1 MRQSGE
7 DSRGDLGNGR
17 QGDPGT
23 GVCQAQ
29 SSAGTLWQGWHRK
42 FLVGRRVQRN
52 LGIGSHAGHVAGGD
66 VCPRSH
72 AGVQQGPEH
81 KGAIL

>member
-1 MRQSGE
+1 MG
-7 DSRGDLGNGR
+7 GK
-17 QGDPGT
+17 
-23 GVCQAQ
+23 
-29 SSAGTLWQGWHRK
+29 GTLGQECARHRAVQGWHRK

-66 VCPRSH
+66 VCPKGLMESPRSH
-72 AGVQQGPEH
+72 AGVQQGPGH